1 MTPEAIERCARIIKD
16 ARAGSYFIPEMPA
29 DCVPKTLADGYA
41 VQEKLLQ
48 LLAMPTTGYL
58 LGLTNEYMQK
68 IFNVDA
74 PYYARI
80 LAPNLHRSP
89 KRFARKELLT
99 RGLECEVAFR
109 LSRDLPPRGKP
120 YTMDEVADAV
130 ATMHPSIE
138 VVNGHF
144 ENWLDLPM
152 PIVLAD
158 NGTDGPLVCGEGIA
172 DWRRIDRV
180 NLPVVLT
187 VNGQV
192 AAEGKGA
199 NALGDPLKA
208 LVWLANALNAKS
220 LGLKAG
226 ETVNT
231 GTCAKLIPAK
241 PGDQAV
247 ASFGK
252 LGEVHIT
259 FEA

>member
-1 MTPEAIERCARIIKD
+1 MTPDAIERCAQLLKE
-16 ARAGSYFIPEMPA
+16 ARLGNHFLPGMPR
-29 DCVPKTLADGYA
+29 DCEPKTLADGYA
-41 VQEKLLQ
+41 VQERLLQ
-48 LLAMPTTGYL
+48 LLGTPTTGYL

-68 IFNVDA
+68 IFNVDG

-89 KRFARKELLT
+89 KRFGPKDLLT
-99 RGLECEVAFR
+99 RGLESEVAFR
-109 LSRDLPPRGKP
+109 MARGLPPRETA

-144 ENWLDLPM
+144 ENWLELPM

-158 NGTDGPLVCGEGIA
+158 NGTDGPLVCGEGTA
-172 DWRRIDRV
+172 DWRRLDRI
-180 NLPVVLT
+180 NLPVVLR
-187 VNGQV
+187 VNDRIV
-192 AAEGKGA
+192 AEGKGA

-208 LVWLANALNAKS
+208 LTWLANTLNARG

-226 ETVNT
+226 ETINT

-241 PGDQAV
+241 PGDVAV
-247 ASFGK
+247 ATFGP
-252 LGEVHIT
+252 LGEVRIA

>member
-1 MTPEAIERCARIIKD
+1 MTPDAIERCAQLVKN
-16 ARAGSYFIPEMPA
+16 ARVGSYFIAEMPA
-29 DCVPKTLADGYA
+29 DCAPKTLADGYA
-41 VQEKLLQ
+41 VQERLLQ
-48 LLAMPTTGYL
+48 LLDTPTTGYL

-74 PYYARI
+74 PYYAHI

-89 KRFARKELLT
+89 KRFGAKELLT

-109 LSRDLPPRGKP
+109 MARDLPPRGKP
-120 YTMDEVADAV
+120 YAMEDVAEAV

-158 NGTDGPLVCGEGIA
+158 NGTDGPLVCGEGTE

-180 NLPVVLT
+180 TLPVILR
-187 VNGQV
+187 VNGAV

-208 LVWLANALNAKS
+208 LTWLANELNKKGA
-220 LGLKAG
+220 GLKAG
-226 ETVNT
+226 ETINT

-241 PGDQAV
+241 PGDEAV
-247 ASFGK
+247 ASFGP
-252 LGEVHIT
+252 LGEVRIW

>member
-1 MTPEAIERCARIIKD
+1 MTPDAIERCAQLLKD
-16 ARAGSYFIPEMPA
+16 ARLGNYFIEKIPA
-29 DCVPKTLADGYA
+29 DCEPKTLADGYA
-41 VQEKLLQ
+41 VQERLLQ
-48 LLAMPTTGYL
+48 LLGTKTTGYL

-68 IFNVDA
+68 IFHVDA

-89 KRFARKELLT
+89 KRFGPKDLLT

-109 LSRDLPPRGKP
+109 IARDLPPRGKP
-120 YTMDEVADAV
+120 YSTDAVADAV

-158 NGTDGPLVCGEGIA
+158 NGTDGPLVCGEGTA
-172 DWRRIDRV
+172 DWRRIDRI
-180 NLPVVLT
+180 NLPVILR
-187 VNGQV
+187 VNDRI

-208 LVWLANALNAKS
+208 LTWLANALNAKG

-241 PGDQAV
+241 PGDKAV
-247 ASFGK
+247 ATFGP
-252 LGEVHIT
+252 LGEVRIV
-259 FEA
+259 FDA

>member
-1 MTPEAIERCARIIKD
+1 MTPDAIDRCAQILRD
-16 ARAGSYFIPEMPA
+16 ARIGKYFIDALPA
-29 DCVPKTLADGYA
+29 DCTPKTLADGYG
-41 VQEKLLQ
+41 VQER
-48 LLAMPTTGYL
+48 LLALLGEPTVGYL

-80 LAPNLHRSP
+80 LQSNLMTSP
-89 KRFARKELLT
+89 ARFGAKDLLT

-109 LSRDLPPRGKP
+109 MAKALPPRGRA
-120 YTMDEVADAV
+120 YAMDEVADAV
-130 ATMHPSIE
+130 STMHPAIE

-144 ENWLDLPM
+144 ENWLDIPM

-172 DWRRIDRV
+172 NWRGIDRIA
-180 NLPVVLT
+180 LPVVLK
-187 VNGQV
+187 VNGAV
-192 AAEGKGA
+192 VAEGKGG

-208 LVWLANALNAKS
+208 LTWLANDLNTKG

-226 ETVNT
+226 ETINT

-241 PGDQAV
+241 PGDVAH
-247 ASFGK
+247 ASFGA
-252 LGEVHIT
+252 LGEVRIT
-259 FEA
+259 FER